1 MERIKMKK
9 LDFYTR
15 KMENG
20 KPKAVLVS
28 GYTDGSYNY
37 YRPSNRGFWCAVH
50 PFSGLAVPL
59 SFKSTRRDAA
69 TAAHAYTDIINKNI
83 TAVNNQSL
91 IFQNMIQEVKQ
102 NEKIRIGNV

>member
-1 MERIKMKK
+1 MKK

-15 KMENG
+15 KMENN
-20 KPKAVLVS
+20 KPCAILVS
-28 GYTDGSYNY
+28 GYTDGVYNY
-37 YRPSNRGFWCAVH
+37 YRPSGDGFWCAVH
-50 PFSGLAVPL
+50 IFSGLAVPT

-102 NEKIRIGNV
+102 NAR